1 MTVYI
6 SESVSMLKLENV
18 KMINNVN
25 TGSLELNGY
34 AFRKDYQDR
43 LVKGL
48 KQEYLIMKIFS
59 IWVMLGTSIA
69 GIRTITSYFFDEDF
83 NNGLFQ
89 YMPIKMTAM
98 GMTSV
103 FVLAI
108 FFAGFKMYRLSV
120 RLTKSAEQGNFEWR
134 IGHLTDKERVVRRR
148 GGSRYYLYVDGERC
162 VTLGFDM
169 VTFKNAI
176 LGDEFIVV
184 RFPNT
189 SMSFVLKP

>member
-34 AFRKDYQDR
+34 VFRKDYQDR

-59 IWVMLGTSIA
+59 IWIMLGTSIA

-120 RLTKSAEQGNFEWR
+120 GLTKSAEQGNFEWR

-148 GGSRYYLYVDGERC
+148 GSSRYYLYVDGERC

-169 VTFKNAI
+169 TTFRSAI

-189 SMSFVLKP
+189 SMSFALKP